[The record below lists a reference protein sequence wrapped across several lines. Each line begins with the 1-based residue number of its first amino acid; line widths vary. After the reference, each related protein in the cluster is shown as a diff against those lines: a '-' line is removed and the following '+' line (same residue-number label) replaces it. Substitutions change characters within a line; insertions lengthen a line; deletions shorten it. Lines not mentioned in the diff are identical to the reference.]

1 MKILVCLKVIEG
13 DLNPFDA
20 CALEAAL
27 TLSDERVTVLSMC
40 PPSATERLKQLTRLG
55 DLDVILLSDNAF
67 AGSDTL
73 ATAYILSCAA
83 KKIGFDYI
91 FCGRQTIDGDT
102 AQVGAELATMLGIS
116 LATNVLGVRAT
127 ENGLCAR
134 TREGEMTLQAP
145 ALLTLERINTLR
157 FPSLFSR
164 VRDITVWG
172 KDDVDVDVARCG
184 LHGSPTKVLQVKEAV
199 GGTRKCRMIKPS
211 ELPALIESLLQKPR
225 ITEESKKSG
234 EKLTHILAVGDDA
247 VLGKAEALG
256 ERVTKIDTVDP
267 EAIVA
272 TIRELAPDA
281 VLFPADL
288 VGRRVAP
295 VVAATLGVGLC
306 ADCTALEVEG
316 NTLFMWRPARSG
328 SVIAKIKC
336 VTTPQMAT
344 VRVAGEARALLLS
357 GGRGVADKMDVMRAL
372 AERLGAELCTSRTPV
387 DQGLAPYEMQVGLT
401 GKNANAK
408 VYLAIGI
415 SGAIQHTCATESCDT
430 VIAVNPDKN
439 ARIFDHADFGIV
451 GTLDDITPYFEI

>member
-27 TLSDERVTVLSMC
+27 TLCDERVTVLSMC
-40 PPSATERLKQLTRLG
+40 PPSAAERLKQLTRLG
-55 DLDVILLSDNAF
+55 DLDVILLSDSAF

-83 KKIGFDYI
+83 KKIDFDYI

-102 AQVGAELATMLGIS
+102 AQVGPELATMLGIS
-116 LATNVLGVRAT
+116 LATNVLGVSAT
-127 ENGLCAR
+127 KNGLLAH

-172 KDDVDVDVARCG
+172 KDDIGADVARCG

-199 GGTRKCRMIKPS
+199 GGTRKCRIIEPKD
-211 ELPALIESLLQKPR
+211 LPALIEELLKKPR
-225 ITEESKKSG
+225 IAQEVAKSDA
-234 EKLTHILAVGDDA
+234 KLAHVLAVGDA
-247 VLGKAEALG
+247 VLEKATALG
-256 ERVTKIDTVDP
+256 ERVTKIDTNDP
-267 EAIVA
+267 EKIVA
-272 TIRELAPDA
+272 AIGELAPDA

-316 NTLFMWRPARSG
+316 DTLFMWRPARSG

-336 VTTPQMAT
+336 RTTPQMAT

-415 SGAIQHTCATESCDT
+415 SGAVQHTCATEACDT

-451 GTLDDITPYFEI
+451 GTLDDIAPYFEI